1 MFNKIPTLK
10 SENIFIRIPRTG
22 STSLLNS
29 INNNDSSSLQLLNH
43 GYFYKLEIDNI
54 FERCKVPEVDFYF
67 NKNMFKNI
75 YAIVR
80 NPFDLL
86 ISYYNHVGF
95 RGKGWGGCND
105 YHNFSTWDNFL
116 EAYIEPNFE
125 WHLPPMK
132 FSLFSMGYD
141 KNGHWIP
148 NRYFK
153 LENPNNINNFLYYHG
168 YLPLQKLNSSNRK
181 QKQYY
186 TPSQVKKLNKIWE
199 HDLNH
204 FDYQYK
210 GQ

>member
-1 MFNKIPTLK
+1 MFDKAPILNSK
-10 SENIFIRIPRTG
+10 NVFIRIPRTG
-22 STSLLNS
+22 STSLFNS
-29 INNNDSSSLQLLNH
+29 INDNNSSFLQLLNH
-43 GYFYKLEIDNI
+43 GYFYKLEVDNI
-54 FERCKVPEVDFYF
+54 FKRCKVQEDFFYF

-80 NPFDLL
+80 NPFNLL
-86 ISYYNHVGF
+86 ISYYNHVGP

-105 YHNFSTWDNFL
+105 YHNFSTWNNFL
-116 EAYIEPNFE
+116 EAYIEPNFK

-153 LENPNNINNFLYYHG
+153 LEEPNNINTFLKYYG
-168 YLPLQKLNSSNRK
+168 FSPLQKSNISVKLNK
-181 QKQYY
+181 KYY
-186 TPSQVKKLNKIWE
+186 TSSQVKELNKIWE
-199 HDLNH
+199 HDLKH
-204 FDYQYK
+204 FNYQYE